1 MEKLETEKKLKLTKF
16 YENMNILKRISM
28 EKKKITIKK
37 CNR

>member
-28 EKKKITIKK
+28 EKKKITI
-37 CNR
+37 

>member
-37 CNR
+37 M